1 MQIKFSD
8 PKKHLQQTLPFWP
21 SQVVW

>member
-8 PKKHLQQTLPFWP
+8 PKKHLQQTLPFWR